1 MTGFGP
7 GYIVQQLIDASSTF
21 ADRQTVDRAKLAL
34 RLQRISTV
42 DEVAS
47 VLEKRILAGELPSGS
62 WLREVELAEELE
74 VSRNTLRQ
82 ALQALTRAGLVEHLP
97 HRGVRVTTLD
107 GDDVADILRAR
118 RCLEDGALARCE
130 APAKLGERLLAIAER
145 MENAA
150 SGGEWSDLVDLD
162 LGYHRAI
169 VGSLG
174 SERLGVFFDDVLRE
188 LRLAFILIDRR
199 EAESVES
206 LPHVGDHRSIATA
219 LMREDVG
226 RARSLLRR
234 HLDESEERL
243 SGLVRPDP

>member
-1 MTGFGP
+1 MAP
-7 GYIVQQLIDASSTF
+7 
-21 ADRQTVDRAKLAL
+21 RL
-34 RLQRISTV
+34 RRISTV

-47 VLEKRILAGELPSGS
+47 VLEERIFAGALPPGS
-62 WLREVELAEELE
+62 WLREVELAEELG

-82 ALQALTRAGLVEHLP
+82 ALHALTRAGLVEHLP

-107 GDDVADILRAR
+107 RDDVADILRAR

-130 APAKLGERLLAIAER
+130 EPAKLGERLLAIAER
-145 MENAA
+145 MESAA
-150 SGGEWSDLVDLD
+150 SAGEWAGLVELD

-174 SERLGVFFDDVLRE
+174 SERVLDFFDDVLRE

-199 EAESVES
+199 EAESVET
-206 LPHVGDHRSIATA
+206 LPHVGDHRSMATA
-219 LMREDVG
+219 LMREDLQ

-234 HLDESEERL
+234 HLDEAEERL
-243 SGLVRPDP
+243 SELVRSDP